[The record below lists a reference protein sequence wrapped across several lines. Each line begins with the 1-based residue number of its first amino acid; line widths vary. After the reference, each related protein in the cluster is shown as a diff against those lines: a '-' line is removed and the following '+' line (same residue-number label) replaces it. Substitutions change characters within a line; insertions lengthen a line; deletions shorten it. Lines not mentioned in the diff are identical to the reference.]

1 MARKVRL
8 VCTIL
13 LVLYVCARM
22 PFPLLVIPLVGCTVI
37 HVANTLEEIKNEK
50 KNKKKKVTKKKSA
63 KS

>member
-1 MARKVRL
+1 MAKKVRL

-22 PFPLLVIPLVGCTVI
+22 PFPLLVIPLIGCLVV
-37 HVANTLEEIKNEK
+37 HVSKELEDMRNEK
-50 KNKKKKVTKKKSA
+50 KNKKKKVAKKKSA